1 MMQIAR
7 DNYLN
12 GLIERM
18 HNGMIKIVSGVRRC
32 GKSYLLFEL
41 FYRYLLNQGI
51 DASRIITVALDGL
64 EGQDYRDPRV
74 FYNHVKSRI
83 MGSEMHYLLLDEVQ
97 MMDDFEGVLND
108 LLRIDQLDVYVT
120 GSNSKFL
127 STDVITEFR
136 GRGDELRVFPLSFAE
151 FFAAKG
157 GNWTDAWEEYRL
169 YGGMPQLFLYE
180 QEKRKTQYLRDLF
193 LETYVKDIIE
203 RNHVQ
208 NSEELVELVNIVAS
222 GIGSLLNPHKLSNSF
237 RSIKNIALSEATIS
251 HYLRYLQDA
260 FVIDRATRY
269 DIKGNYYIGTP
280 FKYYF
285 TDIGIRNACLRFRQ
299 VEENHAMENI
309 IYNELVMRGF
319 QVDIGNVDVTEKNSR
334 NKYVR
339 KKLEVDFVVNM
350 GSSRYYIQSVL
361 AIPTR
366 EKREQEERSL
376 LSIRDSFKKI
386 LVVRDNTFPHYDDFG
401 ILILSLKDF
410 LLNPESILK

>member
-1 MMQIAR
+1 MQIAR

-18 HNGMIKIVSGVRRC
+18 HNGLVKIVSGVRRC

-41 FYRYLLNQGI
+41 FYRYLLSQGI
-51 DASRIITVALDGL
+51 DASRIITMALDGL
-64 EGQDYRDPRV
+64 EGQEYRDPMV
-74 FYNHVKSRI
+74 FYNYVKSRI
-83 MGSEMHYLLLDEVQ
+83 TGSEMHYLLLDEVQ
-97 MMDDFEGVLND
+97 MMDDFESVLNG
-108 LLRIDQLDVYVT
+108 LLRVNQLDIYVT

-127 STDVITEFR
+127 STDVVTEFR

-157 GNWTDAWEEYRL
+157 GDWTEAWEEYRL
-169 YGGMPQLFLYE
+169 YGGMPQLFFYN
-180 QEKRKTQYLRDLF
+180 QEKRKIQYLRDLF
-193 LETYVKDIIE
+193 LETYIKDIIE
-203 RNHVQ
+203 RNHIQ
-208 NSEELVELVNIVAS
+208 NSEELIELVNIAAS
-222 GIGSLLNPHKLSNSF
+222 GIGSLLNPHKLANSF
-237 RSIKNIALSEATIS
+237 RSVKNVTLSEPTIS
-251 HYLRYLQDA
+251 LYLRFLRDA

-269 DIKGNYYIGTP
+269 DIKGNHYLNTP

-285 TDIGIRNACLRFRQ
+285 TDIGIRNACLKFRQ
-299 VEENHAMENI
+299 IEENHAMENI

-319 QVDIGNVDVTEKNSR
+319 QVDIGNVNVTEKNGR
-334 NKYVR
+334 NKYTR

-350 GSSRYYIQSVL
+350 GSSRYYIQAAF

-376 LSIRDSFKKI
+376 RAIPDSFKKI

-401 ILILSLKDF
+401 IFILSLKDF
-410 LLNPESILK
+410 LLNPGSISG